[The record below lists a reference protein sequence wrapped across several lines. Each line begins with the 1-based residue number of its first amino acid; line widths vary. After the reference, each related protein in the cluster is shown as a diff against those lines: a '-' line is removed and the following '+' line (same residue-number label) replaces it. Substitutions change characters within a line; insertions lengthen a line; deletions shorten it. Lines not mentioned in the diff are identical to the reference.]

1 MTATAP
7 ERPSSAASDRAPERA
22 VPLTG
27 ADCFLRAFDAETRR
41 SNGASHLSQLVLR
54 LGPGLDPERLRDVLH
69 EVARANPILRAP
81 VLRRFGVAEPVYRI
95 DRAASAPLPE
105 VSLHAGE
112 LPSEFALPTEG
123 APLPEVFCQRLNE
136 PFDARHGRLLHADLV
151 QYDEGHRGADLAL
164 TWVHM
169 LLDGS
174 GSENFVRHL
183 AEVGDGKRA
192 ADALPEG
199 EWALPQVEGTAG
211 ERGEKARA
219 WQSVVEGF
227 AAKPPKSLAGPRQ
240 RNRQDLVY
248 PLYTLGAEATEAVVE
263 RAKARAGFLTPV
275 LFYLAC
281 AIRAHHAVFQARGA
295 VPPSYV
301 VPLPVNLRPAGAEGA
316 IFRTRV
322 SMMWFQVF
330 PEQVEDL
337 DALVNE
343 LKQQRRHMMKSGAV
357 QNGVA
362 AMDFARFAP
371 ARMYAMMA
379 RRNFKGELCSFF
391 FAFTGDFLPGLT
403 SLLGAP
409 ILNGFH
415 TPSVPASPG
424 SGAIMSLRDGRLNL
438 AHVHQRGVFSDD
450 ELALFRDRIFADLA
464 GSEG

>member
-1 MTATAP
+1 MTAAAP
-7 ERPSSAASDRAPERA
+7 RRE

-41 SNGASHLSQLVLR
+41 TNGASHLSQLVLR
-54 LGPGLDPERLRDVLH
+54 LGPGLDPARLRDVLH
-69 EVARANPILRAP
+69 EVAQANPIVRAP
-81 VLRRFGVAEPVYRI
+81 VLRRFGMAEPVYRI
-95 DRAASAPLPE
+95 DRAAQAPLPE
-105 VSLHAGE
+105 LSVHAGE
-112 LPSEFALPTEG
+112 LPSHFDGPVEG
-123 APLPEVFCQRLNE
+123 APLPAVFCQRLNE
-136 PFDARHGRLLHADLV
+136 PFDARHGRLLHADV
-151 QYDEGHRGADLAL
+151 VEYDGGGRGSDLAL

-174 GSENFVRHL
+174 GSESFVRHL
-183 AEVGDGKRA
+183 ALVGDGKRS
-192 ADALPEG
+192 ADELPEG
-199 EWALPQVEGTAG
+199 EWELARVDGTAG

-227 AAKPPKSLAGPRQ
+227 AAKPPRSLAGPKKRI
-240 RNRQDLVY
+240 RQDLTY
-248 PLYTLGAEATEAVVE
+248 PVYTLDPETTQLVVE

-281 AIRAHHAVFQARGA
+281 AIRAHHAVFERRNA

-301 VPLPVNLRPAGAEGA
+301 VPLPVNLRPNGAEGA

-337 DALVNE
+337 DGLVNA

-357 QNGVA
+357 ENGVA

-371 ARMYAMMA
+371 ARMYARMA

-391 FAFTGDFLPGLT
+391 FAFTGEFRPELT

-424 SGAIMSLRDGRLNL
+424 SGAIMSLREGRLNL
-438 AHVHQRGVFSDD
+438 AHVHQRGVFSED

-464 GSEG
+464 GEPA